1 MELVIHGVYD
11 AQTLKTL
18 RQLGVDRLG
27 FDLRGRHTN
36 LIPFHV
42 LKSFIPTLKNEK
54 NYLIFEND
62 KAETLLSFLN
72 LLGDE
77 KDKFEIQ
84 FRDVQPFTYYASIDH
99 PFSWFYH
106 PDGDWESILSL
117 PKMKSIVLPVR
128 YKEHYQHLSKLWSLI
143 GARNIQVILH
153 VDSFSE
159 VELYVHEKNLTL
171 SVDLGKEVELGFRQ
185 IDQTRL
191 SNLRIWRMN
200 YESASGQ

>member
-1 MELVIHGVYD
+1 MDLVIHGVYD

-18 RQLGVDRLG
+18 QHLSVNSLG

-36 LIPFHV
+36 LIPFHL
-42 LKSFIPTLKNEK
+42 LKALIPHFLNHK

-62 KAETLLSFLN
+62 KLETVNSFLS

-84 FRDVQPFTYYASIDH
+84 FRDIQSFSYYASINH
-99 PFSWFYH
+99 SFSWFYH
-106 PDGDWESILSL
+106 PEGDWESILTL
-117 PKMKSIVLPVR
+117 PHLKSIVLPVR
-128 YKEHYQHLSKLWSLI
+128 YKNHYQSLTRLWDFI
-143 GARNIQVILH
+143 GARNLQVILH

-171 SVDLGKEVELGFRQ
+171 SVDLGKEVEMGFRQ
-185 IDQTRL
+185 IDQNRL
-191 SNLRIWRMN
+191 TNLRIWRMN

>member
-1 MELVIHGVYD
+1 MDLVIHGVYD

-18 RQLGVDRLG
+18 QHLSVHSLG

-36 LIPFHV
+36 LIPFHL
-42 LKSFIPTLKNEK
+42 LKALTPHLLTHK

-62 KAETLLSFLN
+62 KVETVKSFLS
-72 LLGDE
+72 LLGEE

-84 FRDVQPFTYYASIDH
+84 FRDIQSFSYYASIH
-99 PFSWFYH
+99 HSFSWFYH
-106 PDGDWESILSL
+106 PEGDWESILSL
-117 PKMKSIVLPVR
+117 PHLKSIVLPVR
-128 YKEHYQHLSKLWSLI
+128 YKNHYQNLTRLWDVI
-143 GARNIQVILH
+143 GARNLQVILH

-171 SVDLGKEVELGFRQ
+171 SVDLGKEVEMGFRQ
-185 IDQTRL
+185 IDQARL
-191 SNLRIWRMN
+191 TNLRIWRMN